1 MANYRKI
8 WEDAN
13 GPIPKDELGRS
24 YEIHHIDGNRKNNDL
39 SNLMCVSIQ
48 EHYDIHK
55 NQKDYIA
62 AFIIAQRLHLSKDE
76 MDILTKQ
83 MAKSKIGSI
92 SWSKGKTGVYSKET
106 LKRISD
112 SVKKLYENDPIKKQ
126 KSVENLQRGLKKAK
140 FENPDFYSSKRF
152 EKEKNPFYGKQHSEE
167 TKLKLKKAWEKRK
180 DRTPWNKG
188 LTKDSDERI
197 KEYSKKLSITNTKK

>member
-76 MDILTKQ
+76 MDTLTKQ
-83 MAKSKIGSI
+83 MAKSKIGTEPWNKGKIGIYSQETLNRI
-92 SWSKGKTGVYSKET
+92 AIASSKTSKGRQSWNKGLNKANDERIKNASEKISKS
-106 LKRISD
+106 LI
-112 SVKKLYENDPIKKQ
+112 
-126 KSVENLQRGLKKAK
+126 GLFVGDKNPMKNPDTAKKAGLSNK
-140 FENPDFYSSKRF
+140 GRI
-152 EKEKNPFYGKQHSEE
+152 
-167 TKLKLKKAWEKRK
+167 
-180 DRTPWNKG
+180 PWNKG
-188 LTKDSDERI
+188 LTKENDDRV
-197 KEYSKKLSITNTKK
+197 KNYSKKLSVINNKK